1 MKNPGTAHQASELPR
16 FERDLFEGQESFTCI
31 GGGAIGGKA
40 AGLAFADDVLR
51 RHLPDSRFGNITVN
65 IPRLTVL
72 AAGVFDAF
80 LNINHLHEI
89 AYSEEPDHIIALAF
103 QKGDL
108 PADIIGDL
116 RALINKVTQPL
127 AIRSSSLLEDAIYEP
142 FAGVYATKMIPNN
155 QPDADTRFRK
165 LIEAIKLVYAST
177 FFAEA
182 RGYRRATGKESKDEK
197 MSVIIQEVVGRRHE
211 DRFYPDVA
219 GVIRSYNF
227 YPIGD
232 ARPEDGLVE
241 LAIGL
246 GKTIVDGGMS
256 WAYSPSFPKVSP
268 PFTTAELLR
277 QTQTEFWS
285 VKMGR
290 PPAFDPV
297 RETEYMK
304 TEPIGI
310 AEEDGILASLVSTYD
325 RANDRVVMGMAV
337 AGPRIVNFAPL
348 IRLDDYP
355 LNELLITLE
364 RIFKE
369 EVDADVEM
377 EFALTFEGGEHVRF
391 GFLQVRPMVVSQE
404 LVEVSDEEFAAVGVI
419 VSSDRVMGNGQNDTI
434 TDIVFV
440 KPDVFDAKET
450 RQIVSEI
457 DAVNRNLLS
466 DNRPY
471 LLIGFGRWGSS
482 DPWLGIPVNWSNIAG
497 ARVLVEATSPNMNVE
512 LSQGSHFFHNI
523 SSFGVFHF
531 SVRHD
536 SDHRIDWEWLKRQEV
551 IGESGHLCHVRVD
564 MPIKVKV
571 DGRSGRGV
579 IRS

>member
-277 QTQTEFWS
+277 QTQTEFWA
-285 VKMGR
+285 VNMGR

>member
-285 VKMGR
+285 VNMGR